1 MNTKNLRRLVAILSL
16 GLAAAAC
23 GGSGDPAAESDTGD
37 SPADTASDLDII
49 TLEPGDSEVKAVT
62 ISALGGIRFDR
73 PVETGLLVIDDFV
86 LVTQRV
92 GNSDTLAHILLTSQL
107 FAGSK
112 VDNVESYLD
121 VIKLTH
127 DVNPTGTAIVVAG
140 VELAGYEITGDESV
154 QSFASSRFP
163 APAIAGGG
171 PLEYTLSFIGETP
184 SGVLDVGVDGLTS
197 EEAQAMLPAL
207 GTMLASLE
215 FTGPGLDPA
224 LPPGEVIE
232 PAEPGPPPPP
242 AEGADDA
249 AIPPLGPPFSSV
261 EPGRYELLNFG
272 LPISLDF
279 GEEWAIQ
286 PNFPGVIVVTDP
298 TSIGPNDRDLIFVNS
313 IAELVPLAGGP
324 LVAGDAIPIG
334 DIEELL
340 SNPPEPMQVS
350 DVERTVLE
358 AENGSTTPVVSF
370 TIEMVG
376 DHACSPSDPCELGFV
391 TAYGFVNQL
400 RPMDTQR
407 VWWFPEH
414 PHGPAAIIVSAG
426 EDSVWMER
434 AEELMATLELSR

>member
-1 MNTKNLRRLVAILSL
+1 MS
-16 GLAAAAC
+16 
-23 GGSGDPAAESDTGD
+23 
-37 SPADTASDLDII
+37 
-49 TLEPGDSEVKAVT
+49 
-62 ISALGGIRFDR
+62 
-73 PVETGLLVIDDFV
+73 
-86 LVTQRV
+86 
-92 GNSDTLAHILLTSQL
+92 LTSQL

-112 VDNVESYLD
+112 VENAESYLD

-140 VELAGYEITGDESV
+140 IELAGYEITGDESV

-232 PAEPGPPPPP
+232 PSAPGSPPLPV
-242 AEGADDA
+242 EGADDV

-272 LPISLDF
+272 LAISLEF
-279 GEEWAIQ
+279 GEDWAIQ

-298 TSIGPNDRDLIFVNS
+298 TSIGPNDRDVVFFNS
-313 IAELVPLAGGP
+313 IAELVVLAGGP
-324 LVAGDAIPIG
+324 LVAGDAVPVG

-340 SNPPEPMQVS
+340 SNPPELMKVS
-350 DVERTVLE
+350 EIERTVLE
-358 AENGSTTPVVSF
+358 AENGSTTPVISF
-370 TIEMVG
+370 TVEMVG
-376 DHACSPSDPCELGFV
+376 DHACSPTDPCEMGLV
-391 TAYGFVNQL
+391 TAYGFVNQF

-414 PHGPAAIIVSAG
+414 PHGPAAIVVSAG
-426 EDSVWMER
+426 EDSGWMER
-434 AEELMATLELSR
+434 AEELMETLELSR